1 MLTCPS
7 CGFENADNAR
17 FCSQCATALG
27 AAPAAPR
34 EERKVITVVFADL
47 VGSTAR
53 AERLDPEDV
62 RAILAPY
69 HDRLRHELER
79 HGGTVEK
86 FIGDAVVG
94 VFGAPVAHEDDPERA
109 VRAAL
114 AIQEAIA
121 ELNEGDAQLELE
133 VRVGVHTGEALVS
146 VGARPE
152 LGEAM
157 VAGDVM
163 NTGARI
169 QAAAPPGGV
178 LVGTATHR
186 ATERAVEYRDADPVR
201 AKGKQ
206 EPLAVWLALRRRSG
220 FGVDT
225 GGAGRAALVGRDR
238 ELDVLADALGRAR
251 DGREPQLVTLVGVPG
266 IGKSRLV
273 YELSRIVDEHPD
285 LITWRQGRSL
295 PYGEGVAFWALGEMV
310 KGQAG
315 ILETDSPSEAG
326 EKLTLAVRDLIA
338 DEAEATWVE
347 RSLRPLVG
355 LPGREGSGADS
366 PHDEGPAAWR
376 RFVEALVESRPAVLV
391 FEDLHWADD
400 GVLDFVDELVDWLRN
415 VPLLV
420 VGTARPELLE
430 RRPGW
435 GGGKRNATT
444 ISLSPLT
451 DADTARLVGALLER
465 SLLPAETQTELL
477 ARAGGN
483 PLYAEEFARMH
494 ALDPSGDAGVPDSLQ
509 AIVAARIDA
518 LPSQEK
524 SLLQVASVLG
534 KVFWPDALIVLSG
547 TERPELDA
555 RLRALERKEFV
566 RRERRSAMG
575 GDQQYVFLHALIRDV
590 GYGQLPRVQRAAKHQ
605 LAGEWIESLGRAD
618 DHADLVAHH
627 YGTSLELARA
637 AGVSMEGLEEQARLA
652 LRQAGDRATQ
662 LGAAAAASRHY
673 AAALE
678 LWPGDDPDRARLLLQ
693 FGKATSLAAD
703 GGGNALTEARDLFL
717 AASDIEGAAETE
729 YLLSSEIWRRGDTRL
744 ANEHLQRAVALLEDL
759 PASRVK
765 AEAFSSLS
773 TRHMMGE
780 DFVEA
785 IRVGERALEIA
796 DGVGADEA
804 RVSALLGLGGA
815 RAGLG
820 EWEAGLAEM
829 ERAVALAR
837 EIHSF
842 QQLRSVGMLRDS
854 MFELGDL
861 TRSAELLEEGLSLAD
876 RVGHAVGR
884 RWLRG
889 EWAVDLYHA
898 GAWDESCAL
907 IDEVVEADA
916 PWWFDPEALRV
927 RVLIRLARG
936 ENAEAE
942 EDARVALEQARA
954 GADPQVLYPPIVVT
968 ALVSATVGDRARA
981 SVFVDE
987 LLGLWH
993 ANLKR
998 HPRASWIV
1006 ELARVL
1012 GILDRHAEFATAL
1025 EQVPRS
1031 TEWVEAARD
1040 LAAGTPE
1047 LAVDRFRKIASRPC
1061 EALARM
1067 QAGETLAAA
1076 GHRADADVHL
1086 RSAAA
1091 FWQSVGA
1098 KAYLRETE
1106 ALLAAAS

>member
-27 AAPAAPR
+27 SAAAPPR
-34 EERKVITVVFADL
+34 EERKVVTVVFADL

-121 ELNEGDAQLELE
+121 ELNEAAAQLDLE

-178 LVGTATHR
+178 LVGEATHR
-186 ATERAVEYRDADPVR
+186 ATERAIEYRDADPVR

-206 EPLAVWLALRRRSG
+206 EPLAVWLAVGRRSG

-273 YELSRIVDEHPD
+273 YELSRIVDEDPD

-315 ILETDSPSEAG
+315 ILETDSPPDVD
-326 EKLTLAVRDLIA
+326 EKLALAVRDLIA

-347 RSLRPLVG
+347 RNLRPLVG
-355 LPGREGSGADS
+355 LPGRETSGAES

-376 RFVEALVESRPAVLV
+376 RFAEALAESRPTVLV

-400 GVLDFVDELVDWLRN
+400 GLLDFADELVDWVRD

-420 VGTARPELLE
+420 VATARPELLE

-435 GGGKRNATT
+435 GGGKRNAAT

-465 SLLPAETQTELL
+465 SLLPAETQSQLL

-494 ALDPSGDAGVPDSLQ
+494 DLDPVGEAGVPDSLQ

-518 LPSQEK
+518 LPSEEK

-534 KVFWPDALIVLSG
+534 KVFWPDALVILSG
-547 TERPELDA
+547 TDRSELDV

-590 GYGQLPRVQRAAKHQ
+590 GYGQLPRTARAAKHR
-605 LAGEWIESLGRAD
+605 LAAEWIESLGRAD

-627 YGTSLELARA
+627 YGTALELARA
-637 AGVSMEGLEEQARLA
+637 AGVAMDGLEEQARLA
-652 LRQAGDRATQ
+652 LRQAGDRAMQ
-662 LGAAAAASRHY
+662 LGAVASASRHY
-673 AAALE
+673 EAALE
-678 LWPGDDPDRARLLLQ
+678 LWPSDDPERARLLLS
-693 FGKATSLAAD
+693 FGKAASLATDA
-703 GGGNALTEARDLFL
+703 GGDALAEARDLLL
-717 AASDIEGAAETE
+717 AASDIEGAAEAE

-744 ANEHLQRAVALLEDL
+744 ATEHLQRAVALLEGM
-759 PASRVK
+759 PASRAK
-765 AEAFSSLS
+765 AETLSSLS
-773 TRHMMGE
+773 GRHMLRD

-785 IRVGERALEIA
+785 IRVGEQALEIA
-796 DGVGADEA
+796 EVARADEA
-804 RVSALLGLGGA
+804 QVSALTNIGAA

-820 EWEAGLAEM
+820 EWDAGVAEM
-829 ERAVALAR
+829 ERAVTLAR

-842 QQLRSVGMLRDS
+842 HQIRAIGILRNLMY
-854 MFELGDL
+854 ELGEL
-861 TRSAELLEEGLSLAD
+861 TRSAELLDEGLVLAD
-876 RVGHAVGR
+876 RHGLGAG

-889 EWAVDLYHA
+889 ERAVELYHA

-907 IDEVVEADA
+907 IDEVVEADV
-916 PWWFDPEALRV
+916 PWWFDPEALRI

-936 ENAEAE
+936 EQAEAE
-942 EDARVALEQARA
+942 EDARVALERARQAE
-954 GADPQVLYPPIVVT
+954 DPQVLYPAIVVA
-968 ALVSATVGDRARA
+968 ALAFAAVGQTARA

-987 LLGLWH
+987 LLGLWR
-993 ANLKR
+993 ANPKQLVLS
-998 HPRASWIV
+998 SWIV

-1012 GILDRHAEFATAL
+1012 LSLDRHAEFAAAL
-1025 EQVPRS
+1025 EHVARP
-1031 TEWVEAARD
+1031 TLWVEAARD
-1040 LAAGTPE
+1040 LAEGAPE
-1047 LAVDRFRKIASRPC
+1047 LAAERFRQIGSRPC
-1061 EALARM
+1061 EAVARM
-1067 QAGETLAAA
+1067 QAGELLAAA

-1106 ALLAAAS
+1106 ALLAATA